1 MILKID
7 FEKSFDMVDH
17 VIILQILRA
26 KGFNE
31 IWVNWTKNILSSAS
45 TSILLNGVPGKDF
58 KCKRGVRQGHPL
70 SPFLFVM
77 AAGLLQ
83 SIINYAHDSG
93 ILSQPIPQPGA
104 KFPIIQYAD
113 DTLIILPADQKE
125 IFCLKGL
132 LQIFSLSTGLKINFH
147 TSCMIP
153 INVDE
158 QNMEILAGTF
168 GCFIGSMPFTYLGLP
183 MGSTKPRIIDFAP
196 LVDRIE
202 RRLPSTAAFLNHGQR
217 LTMVNSVLSSLPT
230 YYICSL
236 KLPKKVIQHID
247 RARMHCLWRKSRDPN
262 AKVHSLAAWDL
273 VCQPKKKGGLG
284 VINLELQNIALLL
297 KHLDKF
303 YNKKDLPWINLI
315 WDKYYSNS
323 VLPPHAMWKRDPF
336 GGRMYSD

>member
-1 MILKID
+1 MDVIHPNQYGFIKGRTIQYCLAWCFEYIHQCHQSKKEIVILKID

-58 KCKRGVRQGHPL
+58 KCKRGVRQGDPL

-83 SIINYAHDSG
+83 SIINSAHDYG

-125 IFCLKGL
+125 IFCLKSL

-147 TSCMIP
+147 KSCMIP

-202 RRLPSTAAFLNHGQR
+202 RRLPSTVAFLNHGQR

-230 YYICSL
+230 YYMCSL

-247 RARMHCLWRKSRDPN
+247 RARRHCLWRKSRDPN
-262 AKVHSLAAWDL
+262 AKVRSLHY
-273 VCQPKKKGGLG
+273 KKS
-284 VINLELQNIALLL
+284 
-297 KHLDKF
+297 
-303 YNKKDLPWINLI
+303 YN
-315 WDKYYSNS
+315 
-323 VLPPHAMWKRDPF
+323 R
-336 GGRMYSD
+336 